1 MHWDRE
7 SLLTALQRA
16 IQQVAEQK
24 GEPFARAI
32 APIVMTNLDKGR
44 VHHFLDGQTDNQP
57 EAYVWRV
64 CELYEEWHPYLTQ
77 IQQDQ
82 DPELWLSLYNQL
94 KQWSY
99 NQLLKEKFFA
109 PPDQKLEL
117 AADCAVMAAGRLLHA
132 RFPYDTDFDP
142 WAYTLV
148 QNVTRNYLYKEYKAN
163 REEAEHLQPVDDW
176 EEWEALL
183 PAQLLSQSD
192 DDKAELRQALLAAI
206 DQLASDARKQL
217 IILHYLDGLS
227 LAEVAREMDRS
238 SNAIHKLHYDSL
250 KNLRK
255 IWEGQRD
262 IYE

>member
-7 SLLTALQRA
+7 SLLTALQQA

-24 GEPFARAI
+24 GEPFARSI
-32 APIVMTNLDKGR
+32 APIIMTNLDKGR
-44 VHHFLDGQTDNQP
+44 VHHFLDGQANNQP

-64 CELYEEWHPYLTQ
+64 CEFYEKYQPYLTQ
-77 IQQDQ
+77 IQGEQ
-82 DPELWLSLYNQL
+82 DPTLWLSLYNQL

-99 NQLLKEKFFA
+99 NSLVNENFSA
-109 PPDQKLEL
+109 PPDQKLQL
-117 AADCAVMAAGRLLHA
+117 AADCATMAAGRLLIA

-142 WAYTLV
+142 WAYVLV
-148 QNVTRNYLYKEYKAN
+148 QNVTRSYLHKEYKAS

-183 PAQLLSQSD
+183 PPHFFAQSQQD
-192 DDKAELRQALLAAI
+192 ETELRQALLSVI

-217 IILHYLDGLS
+217 ILLHYFEGLP
-227 LAEVAREMDRS
+227 LAQIAGELGRS
-238 SNAIHKLHYDSL
+238 ENAVHKLHHDAL

-255 IWEGQRD
+255 IWEGRRD
-262 IYE
+262 KYE